1 MNHAFWDHIS
11 CTVTKE
17 EVLRRMG
24 MPVDHMYGK
33 YINEMIEASKDIVNP
48 KAACRV
54 YAIEDRTEDTVTI
67 GGKVFTS
74 RILGEKLKNVDE
86 VYAYLCTCGKEI
98 ADFSEALGDIIKELA
113 LDGIMN
119 IYLLKAAIYMTEQL
133 DNALDG
139 QTLCVSPG
147 SFEDWPLTDQH
158 ALFALMGDDVAKTG
172 IELTESGIMY
182 PVKSVSG
189 FRFKAAKDGHD
200 CRLCLKRDCLDRDGD
215 FDADLYEAALC

>member
-17 EVLRRMG
+17 EVLKRMG

-33 YINEMIEASKDIVNP
+33 YIDEMIEASLDVVNP
-48 KAACRV
+48 KAVCRAYAVEDKTEAC
-54 YAIEDRTEDTVTI
+54 VTI

-74 RILGEKLKNVDE
+74 KTLAEKLKNVDQ

-98 ADFSEALGDIIKELA
+98 ADFSEAQGDIIKELA

-119 IYLLKAAIYMTEQL
+119 IYLRKAAIYMTQEL
-133 DNALDG
+133 DNLLDG
-139 QTLCVSPG
+139 QTACVSPG
-147 SFEDWPLTDQH
+147 SFADWPLMSQH
-158 ALFALMGDDVAKTG
+158 DLFALLGDDVAKIG

-189 FRFKAAKDGHD
+189 FRFKAAREDHD
-200 CRLCLKRDCLDRDGD
+200 CRLCLKGDCGERSAD
-215 FDADLYEAALC
+215 FDAECYEAALC